1 MRLKTF
7 NFCMSYTF
15 KIILIFKLFHNPIL
29 DYVKLMLTF
38 LTLKNWIKK
47 DAKKEVINEL
57 PIRFMTCDSTQNL
70 TITFFFFKDLGYF
83 LSTPKSKKSLI
94 WKKISSVKDTF
105 CTRNPTKTY
114 LFFVQFIALALH
126 DKNKAKGW
134 EPPML

>member
-83 LSTPKSKKSLI
+83 LSTPKSKKSLTNLKENI
-94 WKKISSVKDTF
+94 KCERYVLYEESDQNVS
-105 CTRNPTKTY
+105 
-114 LFFVQFIALALH
+114 FFRAVHCIGSAWQ
-126 DKNKAKGW
+126 K
-134 EPPML
+134 